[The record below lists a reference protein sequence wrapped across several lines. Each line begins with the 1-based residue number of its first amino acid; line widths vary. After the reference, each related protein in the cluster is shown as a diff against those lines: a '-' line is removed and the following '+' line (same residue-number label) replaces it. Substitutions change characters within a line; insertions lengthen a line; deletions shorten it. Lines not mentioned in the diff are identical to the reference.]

1 MQQLQVR
8 TGAWSFPLAFLVN
21 LVWVYL
27 LYALCRA
34 VFLWE
39 NWGTYAP
46 HFAQLDK
53 VEAWTGTLFFD
64 TSAILYTNAL
74 YALLM
79 LLPLP
84 WKRQAVWQGTAK
96 GLFLLVNA
104 LAVVVN
110 LGDAVYFKYTGR
122 RTTMSVFSEFS
133 HEGNIASIVGKEVLS
148 HWYLVLLGV
157 ALIALLVRLYVH
169 PHSDNRRPTWRYYTV
184 QTLALG
190 LFAPLCVAGMRG
202 GFTTAVRPITLS
214 NANQYVNQP
223 SEAALILN
231 TPFSLIRTVNKTAFV
246 DPKYMTAQEMST
258 LYSPVHHPMA
268 GEAFRSKN
276 VVVFILESFGKEN
289 SGWLNPHL
297 DGGRYKGYT
306 PFLDSLMQESLTF
319 EYSFSNGR
327 KSIDGMPSVLS
338 SIPMFVEPFFLT
350 PASLNHLSGLAGE
363 LRTKGYHTAFFHGAA
378 NGSMGFQAF
387 AKATGFGEY
396 YGRTE
401 FNADKRF
408 RGDADF
414 DGTWAIWDEPFFQFY
429 AQKMSDFRQPFMTA
443 LFSASSHAPYKVP
456 EDQEERYPQEGKNP
470 LNRCVRYSD
479 NALRAFF
486 ATARRQPWYKNTLF
500 VLTADHTSLSDHP
513 EYQTP
518 LGVFSVPIVF
528 FDPSGELPKEHRAGI
543 AKQIDIMPTVLGYL
557 GYDKP
562 YIAFGTDLIH
572 TPAKDNYEVAY
583 YNGIYLFAQGDYVLA
598 FDGTKTKSIYNF
610 RNDWMGQ
617 HNLVGRVPEQA
628 AMERRLKAIIQSY
641 MQRMTTDQMVWKRS
655 SHPSH

>member
-1 MQQLQVR
+1 MQQIQVR
-8 TGAWSFPLAFLVN
+8 AGAWSFPLAFLVN
-21 LVWVYL
+21 LAWVYL
-27 LYALCRA
+27 LYALCRV

-39 NWGTYAP
+39 NWGAYAP

-84 WKRQAVWQGTAK
+84 WKRKAAWQSVAK
-96 GLFLLVNA
+96 GVFLLINS

-169 PHSDNRRPTWRYYTV
+169 PHS
-184 QTLALG
+184 
-190 LFAPLCVAGMRG
+190 G

-246 DPKYMTAQEMST
+246 DPKYMTAQEMNT
-258 LYSPVHHPMA
+258 LYSPVHHPTA
-268 GEAFRSKN
+268 GEAFRPKN

-363 LRTKGYHTAFFHGAA
+363 LHTKGYHTAFFHGAA

-456 EDQEERYPQEGKNP
+456 EGQEERYPQEGKNP

-528 FDPSGELPKEHRAGI
+528 FDPSGELPKERRAGI
-543 AKQIDIMPTVLGYL
+543 AKQIDIMPTVLGCL

-572 TPAKDNYEVAY
+572 TPAQDNYEVAY

-598 FDGTKTKSIYNF
+598 FDGTKTKSIYNV

-617 HNLVGRVPEQA
+617 HNLVGRIPEQA